1 MEQRTFGRTGLR
13 VTPIGLGGYP
23 FGGVNRAAGW
33 DPFTPE
39 GRQTAI
45 ATIHQAI
52 ERGITYV
59 DTAPG
64 YGDGTS
70 ESIFGEALSTGGRR
84 QEVTLATKCRWNG
97 SAQDVLES
105 VERSLERLRTDT
117 IDVIQFHGGMFTA
130 DNVHHILEGGPLDA
144 FRRLREQGKV
154 RFLGFT
160 CEEPWT
166 ARPLIASGAFDVV
179 QLRYNLIYQGAALHA
194 LNEAR
199 DQQMGVAVMRPM
211 TSGILQRTLRFLK
224 PEWPEAD
231 VYEVALKYVLS
242 DSRVHVAN
250 VGMRWPSEVDQNVAL
265 VDSFQPPA
273 GFDAAAL
280 PRLTA
285 GIYRAADQEA
295 APSSEERRQDFRQ
308 EHR

>member
-1 MEQRTFGRTGLR
+1 MERRTFGRTGLS

-45 ATIHQAI
+45 ATIHRAI
-52 ERGITYV
+52 DLGINYM
-59 DTAPG
+59 DTAPS
-64 YGDGTS
+64 YGDGNS
-70 ESIFGEALSTGGRR
+70 ESIFGEALAQGGRR
-84 QEVTLATKCRWNG
+84 GQVILATKCRWNG
-97 SAQDVLES
+97 TAQDVLES
-105 VERSLERLRTDT
+105 VERSLRRLRTDV
-117 IDVIQFHGGMFTA
+117 IDVLQLHGGMFTA
-130 DNVHHILEGGPLDA
+130 ENVHHILREGPLDA
-144 FRRLREQGKV
+144 MRRVRDAGWV

-166 ARPLIASGAFDVV
+166 ARPLIASDAFDVV

-199 DQQMGVAVMRPM
+199 DHRMGVAVMRPM
-211 TSGILQRTLRFLK
+211 TSGILQRTLRYLK
-224 PEWPEAD
+224 PEWPEAEI
-231 VYEVALKYVLS
+231 YALCLTYVLA

-250 VGMRWPSEVDQNVAL
+250 VGMRWPHEVEQNVAL
-265 VDSFQPPA
+265 VERFRPPA
-273 GFDAAAL
+273 GFDVADL

-285 GIYRAADQEA
+285 GIYRVSDQEA
-295 APSSEERRQDFRQ
+295 GLAPESP
-308 EHR
+308 

>member
-1 MEQRTFGRTGLR
+1 METRLFGRTGLA

-39 GRQTAI
+39 GRKIAI
-45 ATIHQAI
+45 ATIHRAL
-52 ERGITYV
+52 ERGISYV

-64 YGDGTS
+64 YGHGNS
-70 ESIFGEALSTGGRR
+70 ESIFGEALAEGGRR
-84 QEVTLATKCRWNG
+84 ERVTLATKCPWSG
-97 SAQDVLES
+97 SAEEVVAS
-105 VERSLERLRTDT
+105 VERSLRRLRTDV
-117 IDVIQFHGGMFTA
+117 IDVIQLHGGMFTA
-130 DNVHHILEGGPLDA
+130 EQVRHILDEGPLDA
-144 FRRLREQGKV
+144 LRRLRDDGKV

-166 ARPLIASGAFDVV
+166 ARPLIASEAFDMV

-199 DQQMGVAVMRPM
+199 DQRMGVAVMRPM

-224 PEWPEAD
+224 PEWPEAEI
-231 VYEVALKYVLS
+231 YELALKYVLC

-250 VGMRWPSEVDQNVAL
+250 VGMRWPHEVDRNVDL
-265 VDSFQPPA
+265 VESFQPPE
-273 GFDAAAL
+273 GFDVA
-280 PRLTA
+280 T
-285 GIYRAADQEA
+285 
-295 APSSEERRQDFRQ
+295 
-308 EHR
+308 